1 MVLRRLAL
9 DPTVRIAVAVWIA
22 ANGFALLL
30 AGGRLPFDRPALAG
44 IPFAV
49 QMAAPTIG
57 MVQILLLLALIYW
70 LTRNRVAP
78 DVAGR
83 APDRPTAA
91 RETFALLAYAA
102 AGQAGGWIVG
112 PALGYRPFSFHIA
125 GTVYGCSTIPAPGE
139 FATWAIYNFVVFA
152 VVPYLWFRRRYD
164 ATQLCLRSVDRRND
178 LLVIVVVC
186 LFDGAFELA
195 TLGTG
200 FFHLN
205 PRQIMLGAPLAFILF
220 FIGTVLPTMVLIYS
234 ILLPRYLKLTG
245 SATATVFLGG
255 LTYAVMHLV
264 EGWSAFDSPRDGVVA
279 DLRVSGLHRPGDGQ
293 VPDHASH
300 GERVGPHD
308 RLPCRRAARDRRHA
322 ARRARLRHLNRV
334 RTLSLAG
341 EYLSDRARRARR
353 YCDR

>member
-1 MVLRRLAL
+1 MELRRLDL

-22 ANGFALLL
+22 ANGVALLL
-30 AGGRLPFDRPALAG
+30 ADGRLPFDRPALAG

-57 MVQILLLLALIYW
+57 MIQILLLLALIYW
-70 LTRNRVAP
+70 LTRKRVVP
-78 DVAGR
+78 DIADR
-83 APDRPTAA
+83 APARPIAA

-102 AGQAGGWIVG
+102 AGQVGGWIVG

-125 GTVYGCSTIPAPGE
+125 GTVYGCSTTPAPGE

-152 VVPYLWFRRRYD
+152 AVPYLWFHRRYD

-205 PRQIMLGAPLAFILF
+205 ARQIMLGAPLAFILF

-245 SATATVFLGG
+245 SARRPFF
-255 LTYAVMHLV
+255 
-264 EGWSAFDSPRDGVVA
+264 SAGSPM
-279 DLRVSGLHRPGDGQ
+279 P
-293 VPDHASH
+293 
-300 GERVGPHD
+300 
-308 RLPCRRAARDRRHA
+308 
-322 ARRARLRHLNRV
+322 
-334 RTLSLAG
+334 
-341 EYLSDRARRARR
+341 
-353 YCDR
+353 